1 MTQISEILPHPGAEL
16 AGPLPSD
23 IQSYTSFS
31 AGVSTSSKEAD
42 AAKAFV
48 KFLAGPSA
56 LAVIKAK
63 GMEPG

>member
-1 MTQISEILPHPGAEL
+1 V
-16 AGPLPSD
+16 
-23 IQSYTSFS
+23 S
-31 AGVSTSSKEAD
+31 AASKEAD

-48 KFLAGPSA
+48 KFLAAPPA

>member
-1 MTQISEILPHPGAEL
+1 MTQISEILPHHGAEL

-31 AGVSTSSKEAD
+31 AGVSTSSKQAD
-42 AAKAFV
+42 AAKAFI
-48 KFLAGPSA
+48 KFLAGPAA
-56 LAVIKAK
+56 LAVVKAK